1 MELVEK
7 IQALHPTI
15 SRLLELSGAPG
26 LSLGVLHRGSI
37 LHYSHFGRKNV
48 DYATPPDNDSICQ
61 YSLIPTRKVSYAHQ
75 LFQIILLRW

>member
-15 SRLLELSGAPG
+15 SRPLELSGAPG
-26 LSLGVLHRGSI
+26 LSLGVLYCGST

-48 DYATPPDNDSICQ
+48 DYAAPPDNDSICP
-61 YSLIPTRKVSYAHQ
+61 YILTPTRKVLYAY
-75 LFQIILLRW
+75 